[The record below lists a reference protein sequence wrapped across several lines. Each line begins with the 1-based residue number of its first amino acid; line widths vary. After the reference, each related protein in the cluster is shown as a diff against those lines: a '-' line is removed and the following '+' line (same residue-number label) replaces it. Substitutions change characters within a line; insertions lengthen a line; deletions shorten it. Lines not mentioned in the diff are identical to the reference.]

1 MATAEKVETAKEKTA
16 KQARLGL
23 RLSEDQ
29 KARIER
35 AAAMTGQTLNSFAS
49 SELLRRS
56 DEILE
61 KEEVRR
67 LSDRDRDIFL
77 ALLDADGEPNEALKA
92 AVEEYKKGRRVGAE
106 YHFEL

>member
-1 MATAEKVETAKEKTA
+1 MATAEKPKAA

-23 RLSEDQ
+23 RLTEEH

-35 AAAMTGQTLNSFAS
+35 AAAMTGQTLNSYATA
-49 SELLRRS
+49 ELLRRA

-77 ALLDADGEPNEALKA
+77 ALLEADLEPTEAAKEA
-92 AVEEYKKGRRVGAE
+92 AARFNQGRHNGAK
-106 YHFEL
+106 YHFKS

>member
-1 MATAEKVETAKEKTA
+1 MATAEKLKIT
-16 KQARLGL
+16 KQARLAV
-23 RLSEDQ
+23 RLSDEH

-35 AAAMTGQTLNSFAS
+35 AAATTGQTLNSFAS
-49 SELLRRS
+49 SGLLRIS

-67 LSDRDRDIFL
+67 LTDRDRDIFL
-77 ALLDADGEPNEALKA
+77 ALLEADGEPNEALKA
-92 AVEEYKKGRRVGAE
+92 AAKEYNRGRHIGTE

>member
-1 MATAEKVETAKEKTA
+1 MATAEKSKTA
-16 KQARLGL
+16 SKSTKQARLGL
-23 RLSEDQ
+23 RLSEEH

-35 AAAMTGQTLNSFAS
+35 AAAMVGQTVNSYATA
-49 SELLRRS
+49 ELLRRA

-77 ALLDADGEPNEALKA
+77 ALLDSNPEPNEALKA
-92 AVEEYKKGRRVGAE
+92 AAAEYKKGRRVGAE
-106 YHFEL
+106 YHFES

>member
-1 MATAEKVETAKEKTA
+1 MATVEKSKAT

-23 RLSEDQ
+23 RLSEEH

-35 AAAMTGQTLNSFAS
+35 AAAMTGQTINSYAT
-49 SELLRRS
+49 SELLRRA

-61 KEEVRR
+61 KEEVRH
-67 LSDRDRDIFL
+67 LSNAARDSFL
-77 ALLDADGEPNEALKA
+77 ALLDGDHEPNEALKA
-92 AVEEYKKGRRVGAE
+92 AAKEYQQGKHVGTE

>member
-1 MATAEKVETAKEKTA
+1 MATAEKLKTV

-23 RLSEDQ
+23 RLSEEH

-35 AAAMTGQTLNSFAS
+35 AAAMTGQTVNSYVT
-49 SELLRRS
+49 SELLRRT

-77 ALLDADGEPNEALKA
+77 ALLEADPEPTKA
-92 AVEEYKKGRRVGAE
+92 AKEAAERFNQGRHNDAK
-106 YHFEL
+106 YHFEA

>member
-1 MATAEKVETAKEKTA
+1 MATAEKLKT
-16 KQARLGL
+16 ARLGL
-23 RLSEDQ
+23 RLSEEH
-29 KARIER
+29 KERIER
-35 AAAMTGQTLNSFAS
+35 AAAMTGQTVNSYAA
-49 SELLRRS
+49 SELVKRS

-77 ALLDADGEPNEALKA
+77 ALLEADGEPNEALKA
-92 AVEEYKKGRRVGAE
+92 AAAEYKKGRRVGTE

>member
-1 MATAEKVETAKEKTA
+1 MATGGKSKPA

-23 RLSEDQ
+23 RLSEEH

-35 AAAMTGQTLNSFAS
+35 AAAMTGQTINSYAAS
-49 SELLRRS
+49 VLVGRS

-61 KEEVRR
+61 KEEIRR

-77 ALLDADGEPNEALKA
+77 ALLEAEPEPTEAAKEA
-92 AVEEYKKGRRVGAE
+92 AARFNQGRRDGTK
-106 YHFEL
+106 YHFKA

>member
-1 MATAEKVETAKEKTA
+1 MATAEKPKAA

-23 RLSEDQ
+23 RLSEEH

-35 AAAMTGQTLNSFAS
+35 AAAMTGQTINSYAT
-49 SELLRRS
+49 SELLRRA

-61 KEEVRR
+61 KEEVRH
-67 LSDRDRDIFL
+67 LSNAARDRFL
-77 ALLDADGEPNEALKA
+77 ALLDGDHEPNEALKA
-92 AVEEYKKGRRVGAE
+92 AAKEYRKGKHVGTE